1 MLYNGINS
9 LPDIRFGTIPVTQSA
24 SSASMR
30 QDNSQNLAS
39 ISQTSDFF
47 LHSSS
52 SPREI
57 ANSIFGVPRLQEWK
71 EQGFELSAN
80 SMQDL
85 VIQWQKQQDAKDLIS
100 QKVTEKYPDHEA
112 KFASFINS
120 RDIIGQHQPI
130 PDWLEQELKADEAR
144 MPQAAQDA
152 FARGKTVYVELTAIV
167 ENQLK
172 KAELQDEKNEID
184 LFQQALNKA
193 SEDAAL
199 VGKSAIEKD
208 EDVEINADV

>member
-1 MLYNGINS
+1 
-9 LPDIRFGTIPVTQSA
+9 
-24 SSASMR
+24 
-30 QDNSQNLAS
+30 
-39 ISQTSDFF
+39 
-47 LHSSS
+47 
-52 SPREI
+52 
-57 ANSIFGVPRLQEWK
+57 
-71 EQGFELSAN
+71 
-80 SMQDL
+80 
-85 VIQWQKQQDAKDLIS
+85 
-100 QKVTEKYPDHEA
+100 
-112 KFASFINS
+112 
-120 RDIIGQHQPI
+120 
-130 PDWLEQELKADEAR
+130 

-199 VGKSAIEKD
+199 AGKSAIEKD